1 MTHRDRRLNVPEL
14 NLENLPKKFPLL
26 DNIMQEHAE
35 FIAERLSN
43 IEIHPRPCQDTE
55 SKQEAFDSL
64 LS

>member
-43 IEIHPRPCQDTE
+43 IEIHPRPC
-55 SKQEAFDSL
+55 
-64 LS
+64 